1 MRIIEK
7 WLDDCAYE
15 DWKQNRKG
23 PYNLHER
30 LADNLTEQ
38 EFEYVSFCVGWIEA
52 VSDLMERDGVFDDE
66 PITAGGIKEF
76 HKAMM
81 KEGGYDNG

>member
-1 MRIIEK
+1 MNIIEK

-15 DWKQNRKG
+15 DWKKNSKG

-38 EFEYVSFCVGWIEA
+38 EYEYIAFCVGWIEA
-52 VSDLMERDGVFDDE
+52 VSDMMETDGVFDDE
-66 PITAGGIKEF
+66 PITAAGIKDF
-76 HKAMM
+76 YKALT
-81 KEGGYDNG
+81 KTGGYENE